1 MEISPETVV
10 AMKQANLQNE
20 VATSVLRKSLDIQAQ
35 QGEDLVKM
43 MAQSGG
49 VGGRVDLYA

>member
-1 MEISPETVV
+1 MEISPATVV
-10 AMKQANLQNE
+10 TMKQLNLQNE
-20 VATSVLRKSLDIQAQ
+20 LATSVLRKTLDITAQ

>member
-10 AMKQANLQNE
+10 AMKQLNLRNE
-20 VATSVLRKSLDIQAQ
+20 IATSVLRKTLDISAQ

-43 MAQSGG
+43 MAQSSG

>member
-1 MEISPETVV
+1 VEISPATVV

-20 VATSVLRKSLDIQAQ
+20 VATAVLRKSLDIQAQ
-35 QGEDLVKM
+35 QGQDLVKL